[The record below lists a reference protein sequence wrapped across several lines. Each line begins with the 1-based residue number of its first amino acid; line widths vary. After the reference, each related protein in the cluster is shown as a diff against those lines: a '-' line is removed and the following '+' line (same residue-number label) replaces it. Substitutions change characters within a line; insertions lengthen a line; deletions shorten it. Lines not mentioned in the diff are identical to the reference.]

1 MSKSPNPWTASRLAA
16 LFPADPTPGRH
27 ASDAEFGPHG
37 SDAAA
42 TRYAVAASE
51 TPPPGVPP
59 PDPDPWAGVPEPV
72 GGAGRGAAAA
82 PEQRVAEPLPAATR
96 FAATVS
102 DRIPPGLK
110 AFRIAVD
117 GRVVAA
123 VAALALLAIVIAGV
137 GWWRSRPQSVAV
149 PSAVASSGPGT
160 GSGTGSAVSGATAGP
175 LGAGTARPDPLALS
189 ASAALSAPTNP
200 SATTGPGSGSVS
212 VHVVGRVA
220 QPGLFALPAGS
231 RVDDALKAAGG
242 ALPGTDLAALNL
254 ARVLSDG
261 EQVPV
266 GVPGATAVPAP
277 AGAPAA
283 AATGKGTAKGAGTA
297 VVDLNTATAEQL
309 EGLPGIGPVMAAS
322 ILDWRGRHG
331 RFTSVEQ
338 LREVRGIGERRF
350 EELRPRVRV

>member
-1 MSKSPNPWTASRLAA
+1 MSKSPNPRTASRLAA
-16 LFPADPTPGRH
+16 LFPADAATGRH
-27 ASDAEFGPHG
+27 ATDAALGPHRSDAPASSRH
-37 SDAAA
+37 AAA
-42 TRYAVAASE
+42 SPE

-59 PDPDPWAGVPEPV
+59 PGPDPWAGVPEPV
-72 GGAGRGAAAA
+72 GGGSRDAAADRDA
-82 PEQRVAEPLPAATR
+82 SAEPLPAATR
-96 FAATVS
+96 FAATVA

-137 GWWRSRPQSVAV
+137 GWWRSRPQTVAV
-149 PSAVASSGPGT
+149 PAAVAASASGAAVGAD
-160 GSGTGSAVSGATAGP
+160 SGTAAPGATAGS
-175 LGAGTARPDPLALS
+175 LGSGAPRPDPLALP
-189 ASAALSAPTNP
+189 ASAALAASTDP
-200 SATTGPGSGSVS
+200 SAAAAAASVS

-220 QPGLFALPAGS
+220 RPGLFALPAGS

-283 AATGKGTAKGAGTA
+283 SAAGKGAANGAAAG

-322 ILDWRGRHG
+322 ILDWRRAHG

-338 LREVRGIGERRF
+338 LREIRGIGERRF

>member
-1 MSKSPNPWTASRLAA
+1 MSKSPNPQTASRLAA
-16 LFPADPTPGRH
+16 LFPADAMPGRH
-27 ASDAEFGPHG
+27 AADAEFGPHG

-42 TRYAVAASE
+42 TRHAAAASE

-82 PEQRVAEPLPAATR
+82 APERRAAEPLPAATR

-149 PSAVASSGPGT
+149 PSAVAASGSGT

-175 LGAGTARPDPLALS
+175 LGSGTARPDPLALS
-189 ASAALSAPTNP
+189 ASAALSAPANP
-200 SATTGPGSGSVS
+200 SATTGPGPGSVPVS

-283 AATGKGTAKGAGTA
+283 AATGKGAGTA

-322 ILDWRGRHG
+322 ILEWRGRHG

-338 LREVRGIGERRF
+338 LREIRGIGERRF